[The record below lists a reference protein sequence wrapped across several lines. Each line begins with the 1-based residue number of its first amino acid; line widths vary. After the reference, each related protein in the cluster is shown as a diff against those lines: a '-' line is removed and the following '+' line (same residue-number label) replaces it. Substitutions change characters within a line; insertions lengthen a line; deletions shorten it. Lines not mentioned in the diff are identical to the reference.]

1 MVKSNLV
8 ENVAKLRPRHRRIR
22 AISIAPALLTLGNL
36 LSGFAAIHFAAR
48 PDYTIQNPLLQA
60 WLPTNLAIACY
71 LIFAAMLC
79 DALDGRLARFA
90 RTTSDFG
97 GQLDSLADVVSF
109 GAAPAF
115 IVIRLVMRVFTI
127 LPHAAAA
134 SQMAMHEEGLI
145 GPVAGTAF
153 GRFCWIAA
161 GAYLACAALRLA
173 RFNAENV
180 PDESAHM
187 SFKGLP
193 TPAAAGALIAV
204 ILLNEEVTKTG
215 AELAGSPEILA
226 KIIPWLTIIL
236 GLLMVSRLPYS
247 HIINRYLRGKKPF
260 WMLVAGALG
269 ILAFL
274 MWPRYVLAIALCGYA
289 AGGPV
294 AWIINLRKRKDQD
307 SLTVNYTTSHE

>member
-1 MVKSNLV
+1 MVSLNDIPERVPKS
-8 ENVAKLRPRHRRIR
+8 RPKHRRIR

-36 LSGFAAIHFAAR
+36 LSGFAAIHFASR
-48 PDYTIQNPLLQA
+48 PELAIHSKFLKD
-60 WLPTNLAIACY
+60 WLPTNLALACY

-115 IVIRLVMRVFTI
+115 IAIRLVMRVFPQVVTSTMQT
-127 LPHAAAA
+127 LGD
-134 SQMAMHEEGLI
+134 EGAI
-145 GPVAGTAF
+145 GPAAGTMF

-161 GAYLACAALRLA
+161 GAFLACAALRLA

-187 SFKGLP
+187 NFKGLP
-193 TPAAAGALIAV
+193 TPGAAGALISV
-204 ILLNEEVTKTG
+204 ILLNEEVIPTIG
-215 AELAGSPEILA
+215 PSLAGHAELLA
-226 KIIPWLTIIL
+226 KAMPWLAIVL
-236 GLLMVSRLPYS
+236 GLLMVSRLPYT
-247 HIINRYLRGKKPF
+247 HLINRYLRGKKPF

-269 ILAFL
+269 VLAFL
-274 MWPRYVLAIALCGYA
+274 MWPQVVLAVALCGYA
-289 AGGPV
+289 ATGPANWV
-294 AWIINLRKRKDQD
+294 MTFRKRREE
-307 SLTVNYTTSHE
+307 SLTRINADQHR